1 MEISVERVDD
11 TKVKLEVTVEA
22 DRVEQAINEAAKRLA
37 NEVKIPGFRPGRV
50 PRRVLESRIG
60 SDALV
65 QEAAREA
72 LPQFYQEAVQ
82 SEDLHVAGQ
91 PELDV
96 DTFQSGEEA
105 KFSATVE
112 VVPDIEP
119 PAVDDIE
126 VDHPDWEVTEQ
137 EVQQQLLTL
146 RERFASLETADRPAE
161 AGDAVL
167 VTIVGERDG
176 ERVDEASG
184 EDLLYEISD
193 PNESDSE
200 VDRNLIGAEAGETIT
215 FTDTLGEDFGEELA
229 GAEVDFTVTVHE
241 VKERSLP
248 ELTDDFV
255 DENTEFDTAEQLEA
269 ELRRQ
274 MAEHKRSEAA
284 AELRNTVVEQVS
296 DRVEVTVPDTMAQEE
311 LRYRLERLQSDAQ
324 RSGMSLDQYL
334 QSAGGEDIFTQLDQQ
349 ARATVKAQIVLDAI
363 GHEAGIEVTRDDL
376 ESEIFRQAER
386 LGQDPSE
393 IAEYMS
399 AEPERLQALASDT
412 FRRKAI
418 DHLLERVTVRGGPP
432 AEEDDQGEGALRAA
446 AQAAALAESEPESEP
461 EPESEDSEAP
471 DAEAPEAEADEAE
484 ADDPESRDRSAGAE
498 G

>member
-1 MEISVERVDD
+1 MEINVERVEDA
-11 TKVKLEVTVEA
+11 KVKLEVTVDA
-22 DRVEQAINEAAKRLA
+22 TRVEEAINEAAKRLA
-37 NEVKIPGFRPGRV
+37 SEVKIPGFRPGRV
-50 PRRVLESRIG
+50 PRRVLESRLG
-60 SDALV
+60 TDALL

-72 LPQFYQEAVQ
+72 LPQFYQEAIQ
-82 SEDLHVAGQ
+82 TEDLQVAGQ

-96 DTFQSGEEA
+96 DTFQSGEDA
-105 KFSATVE
+105 RFSATVE
-112 VVPDIEP
+112 VVPEIDP

-137 EVQQQLLTL
+137 EVQNQLLSL
-146 RERFASLETADRPAE
+146 RERFASLQTVERPAE
-161 AGDAVL
+161 VGDAVL

-184 EDLLYEISD
+184 DDLLYQLQD

-200 VDRNLIGAEAGETIT
+200 VDRNLIGAQAGETIT

-229 GAEVDFTVTVHE
+229 GAEVAFTVTVHE

-255 DENTEFDTAEQLEA
+255 DENTEFETAAELED

-274 MAEHKRSEAA
+274 MADHKRSEAA
-284 AELRNTVVEQVS
+284 AELRNSVVEQVS
-296 DRVEVTVPDTMAQEE
+296 DRVEVTVPDAMAQEE
-311 LRYRLERLQSDAQ
+311 LRFRLERLQSEAQ
-324 RSGMSLDQYL
+324 RSGMSLDEYL
-334 QSAGGEDIFTQLDQQ
+334 QAAGGEDIFTQLDEQ

-363 GHEAGIEVTRDDL
+363 GHEAGIEVTREDL
-376 ESEIFRQAER
+376 EAEIFRQAER

-393 IAEYMS
+393 IAEFMS

-418 DHLLERVTVRGGPP
+418 DHLLERVTIHGGPP
-432 AEEDDQGEGALRAA
+432 PEEEHAGAVRAA
-446 AQAAALAESEPESEP
+446 EVAAAEAQD
-461 EPESEDSEAP
+461 EDG
-471 DAEAPEAEADEAE
+471 DEE
-484 ADDPESRDRSAGAE
+484 ADDDAASDEADKADGADDADRASRTE